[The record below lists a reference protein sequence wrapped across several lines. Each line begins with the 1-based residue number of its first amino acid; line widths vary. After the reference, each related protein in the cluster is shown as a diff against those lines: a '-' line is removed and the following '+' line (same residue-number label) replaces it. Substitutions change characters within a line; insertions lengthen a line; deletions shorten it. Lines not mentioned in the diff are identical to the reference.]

1 MCRPAR
7 LAPSRPD
14 AARPPVPARMPLAV
28 AAAQPHGRGFAR
40 ERPGVRFR
48 TGVWQCPAYAAKS
61 PSWSQLAVAWPG
73 AWDWIRTR
81 IAARRL
87 SLAAVRPLDRGRY
100 QACCRVP
107 AGNCRPV
114 HRAGS
119 RMMSA
124 ARQVGAGAMRQA
136 ENQSERADHR
146 QEARADIPPVSADEQ
161 AADLTAGLVRRPA
174 AGHAFPAPA
183 HCRAQRRLRTS
194 GRHHRAKAG
203 DLRPA
208 PAAAGAP
215 ATGMP
220 AVCAPEA
227 PDQEDP
233 ARRVPE
239 PGDRVLRRVVSSR
252 SESG

>member
-7 LAPSRPD
+7 LAPSRQD
-14 AARPPVPARMPLAV
+14 AASSPVPARRPLAAGAV
-28 AAAQPHGRGFAR
+28 PPHGRGFAR
-40 ERPGVRFR
+40 KRPGVQFR

-61 PSWSQLAVAWPG
+61 PSWSQAAAARPG
-73 AWDWIRTR
+73 AWDWLRTR

-87 SLAAVRPLDRGRY
+87 SLAAVRPWDRGRY
-100 QACCRVP
+100 QACGRVP
-107 AGNCRPV
+107 AGSCRPV

-119 RMMSA
+119 RVMSA
-124 ARQVGAGAMRQA
+124 ARQVGAGAMGRA
-136 ENQSERADHR
+136 ENQAECADHR
-146 QEARADIPPVSADEQ
+146 QEARADFPPVSAGEL
-161 AADLTAGLVRRPA
+161 AAD
-174 AGHAFPAPA
+174 
-183 HCRAQRRLRTS
+183 
-194 GRHHRAKAG
+194 RAKAG
-203 DLRPA
+203 DPRPA
-208 PAAAGAP
+208 SAAADAP

-227 PDQEDP
+227 PDQGNP